1 MKKQGGEHFVLTTL
15 FMIFL
20 LVSGQ
25 EEEGNE
31 VKGEDSEGLGSAEMI
46 AIAVCGLVIFAFILI
61 CIVMIRNA
69 QRKKQQGGEG
79 ENTEL

>member
-1 MKKQGGEHFVLTTL
+1 MT
-15 FMIFL
+15 FL
-20 LVSGQ
+20 LVKGQ

-69 QRKKQQGGEG
+69 
-79 ENTEL
+79 